1 MTLGCKNLSPQINH
15 LEMAAGKTLRDWYEL
30 KSAEKNSRNWHTASW
45 KTRFR
50 WVRQDVCTWIIE
62 KPKTAW
68 DNACTHGD
76 YVASAHGISRLRQA
90 IHQYYLAW
98 RYDLPLDYYY
108 LRELYRPD
116 RWEDARHHI
125 PRFWILQ
132 NEIRNQYS
140 SNHSVLCDDKV
151 EFYKHCQKNSIPSPK
166 ILTQI
171 ENGKIVLDKGNPERD
186 IFIKL
191 KEGAHGDGAEICK
204 WDGKK
209 YKTSHKKLLSYK

>member
-191 KEGAHGDGAEICK
+191 K
-204 WDGKK
+204 
-209 YKTSHKKLLSYK
+209 